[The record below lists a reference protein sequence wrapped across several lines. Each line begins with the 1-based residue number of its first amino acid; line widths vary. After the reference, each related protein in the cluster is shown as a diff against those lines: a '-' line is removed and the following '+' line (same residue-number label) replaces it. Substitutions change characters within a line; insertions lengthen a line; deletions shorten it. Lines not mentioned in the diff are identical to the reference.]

1 MFKLKADLNH
11 SEQWKGFYVQRPQ
24 GEEQKRRDEAVSR
37 EGPWGRPSRRGAVL
51 QKPSCVASKAAPPP
65 SPSPHG
71 APRHTGATPSVSGV
85 KIQY

>member
-37 EGPWGRPSRRGAVL
+37 ERTVGEAKSPRCGFAEAVL
-51 QKPSCVASKAAPPP
+51 C
-65 SPSPHG
+65 G
-71 APRHTGATPSVSGV
+71 E
-85 KIQY
+85 